1 MRVSLLPLFF
11 SAILFL
17 SVGDSQAEL
26 LQKGSLRPQE
36 QPPAS
41 AQIVKIGFYP
51 ISVHHMDVASNTYDI
66 DTYIWF
72 RWKGKIDPTKT
83 IEFINMV
90 EDWGGKVTFLQPAPK
105 REPDGSL
112 YQILRLEGL
121 FTHPFSLSDY
131 PLDRHP
137 LSIRI
142 EDQTYGID
150 RLAYVIDTKDSGV
163 GDLVRIPG
171 WNLTG
176 WKAETFVH
184 DYQTNFGDET
194 TPEKYSMASFSIE
207 ISRPISFFFWK
218 LLLPLF
224 VVIIASTASL
234 LIRPQLV
241 GERAALPAGAL
252 LSAIFLQK
260 SYSDYLPDLGYLVLM
275 DKIYLIAYPVIIL
288 TLIRVIYAYLQVE
301 DAKIARIRAVHRT
314 DLRLLALLLAV
325 SVVSAILI
333 VWLR

>member
-1 MRVSLLPLFF
+1 MRASLLPLFLP
-11 SAILFL
+11 AILFL
-17 SVGDSQAEL
+17 FAGDSQAEFI
-26 LQKGSLRPQE
+26 QKGSLRPQE

-41 AQIVKIGFYP
+41 AQIVKIGIYP
-51 ISVHHMDVASNTYDI
+51 TSVHQLDVANNTYYI
-66 DTYIWF
+66 DTYVWL
-72 RWKGKIDPTKT
+72 RWKGEIDPTKT

-90 EDWGGKVTFLQPAPK
+90 EDWGGKLSFLQPAPK

-112 YQILRLEGL
+112 YQILKLEGR
-121 FTHPFSLSDY
+121 FNHAFYLSDY
-131 PLDRHP
+131 PLDRQY

-171 WNLTG
+171 WNLVS
-176 WKAETFVH
+176 WKGETFTH

-194 TPEKYSMASFSIE
+194 TPQKYSMASFSIE

-224 VVIIASTASL
+224 MVIIAAIASL
-234 LIRPQLV
+234 LIRPQMV

-260 SYSDYLPDLGYLVLM
+260 SYSDSLPDLGYLVLM
-275 DKIYLIAYPVIIL
+275 DQIYLIAYPVIIL
-288 TLIRVIYAYLQVE
+288 TLIRVIYSYLQV
-301 DAKIARIRAVHRT
+301 DNGKIARIQMIHRT
-314 DLRLLALLLAV
+314 DLRLLALFLAIFV
-325 SVVSAILI
+325 IGVGLI

>member
-1 MRVSLLPLFF
+1 MRASLLPLLLP
-11 SAILFL
+11 AILSL
-17 SVGDSQAEL
+17 SLGDSQAEF
-26 LQKGSLRPQE
+26 LQKGSIRPQE
-36 QPPAS
+36 QLPAS
-41 AQIVKIGFYP
+41 AQIVKIGIYP
-51 ISVHHMDVASNTYDI
+51 TSVHQLDVANNTYYI
-66 DTYIWF
+66 DTYVWL
-72 RWKGKIDPTKT
+72 RWKGEIDPTKT

-90 EDWGGKVTFLQPAPK
+90 EDWGGKLSFLQPAPK

-112 YQILRLEGL
+112 YQILKLEGR
-121 FTHPFSLSDY
+121 FNHAFYLSDY
-131 PLDRHP
+131 PLDRQL

-171 WNLTG
+171 WNLTS
-176 WKAETFVH
+176 WKAETFAH
-184 DYQTNFGDET
+184 DYQTNFGEET

-224 VVIIASTASL
+224 VVIIAATASL
-234 LIRPQLV
+234 LIRPQMV

-314 DLRLLALLLAV
+314 DLRLLALFLAIFV
-325 SVVSAILI
+325 IGVGLI

>member
-1 MRVSLLPLFF
+1 
-11 SAILFL
+11 
-17 SVGDSQAEL
+17 
-26 LQKGSLRPQE
+26 
-36 QPPAS
+36 
-41 AQIVKIGFYP
+41 
-51 ISVHHMDVASNTYDI
+51 
-66 DTYIWF
+66 
-72 RWKGKIDPTKT
+72 
-83 IEFINMV
+83 MV

-131 PLDRHP
+131 PLDRHL

-171 WNLTG
+171 WNLTS
-176 WKAETFVH
+176 WKAETFAH

-314 DLRLLALLLAV
+314 DLRLLALFLAIFV
-325 SVVSAILI
+325 IGVGLI